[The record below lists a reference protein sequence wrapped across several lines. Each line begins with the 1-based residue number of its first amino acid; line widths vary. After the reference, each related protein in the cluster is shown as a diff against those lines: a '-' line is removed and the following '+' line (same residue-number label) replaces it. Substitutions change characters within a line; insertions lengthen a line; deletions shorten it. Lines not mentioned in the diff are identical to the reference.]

1 MSAIQGTITKF
12 LSLADGTLRL
22 QVDVHHRDASKALSL
37 LCEVGATVAVARL
50 VEEQTDQERYDSVTV
65 TGSGRQVDEEPT
77 PAEGKHPVNAERVAA
92 GLLPLPGEKDPLTGR
107 IMKHFY
113 TSGFFHSP
121 KVLRVLGLDAEFLQF
136 LRHQV
141 CWHCSKQ
148 DLIIDKD
155 GVEHFYVQAAHVR
168 RVAAGAGTG
177 VKPPYSAIPLCSTCH
192 GIQHA
197 VGESGIAPR
206 EWWESNAA
214 KAREEWGHLKLREV
228 FATDSISANV
238 RVDELWA
245 WLRTN
250 DLHRY
255 VPAKVRRDVEQ
266 GQREA
271 ASGSAGGVGA
281 DPVVEG

>member
-22 QVDVHHRDASKALSL
+22 QVDVHHRDSTEALSL

-65 TGSGRQVDEEPT
+65 TGSGRQVD
-77 PAEGKHPVNAERVAA
+77 AEGEPATPPAQRVER
-92 GLLPLPGEKDPLTGR
+92 DPLTGT

-121 KVLRVLGLDAEFLQF
+121 KVLKTLGLDAELLQW
-136 LRHQV
+136 LRSQV
-141 CWHCSKQ
+141 CWHCGQQ
-148 DLIIDKD
+148 DRGED
-155 GVEHFYVQAAHVR
+155 GVFFVQAAHVR
-168 RVAAGAGTG
+168 RIAAGSGTSR
-177 VKPPYSAIPLCSTCH
+177 KPPYSAIPLCSKCH

-197 VGESGIAPR
+197 VGESGLAPP

-214 KAREEWGHLKLREV
+214 KAREEWGHMKLREV
-228 FATDSISANV
+228 FATDSISASV
-238 RVDELWA
+238 SVDDLWS